1 MKAVKKA
8 GIITGAVLG
17 GIVGGT
23 VSVIG
28 KVSKKKFVD
37 ELGESIIDSSI
48 LTGELYGGLA
58 SGATE
63 VISGKIK
70 KDQKKV
76 GEGIEDIKD
85 SGGAIVGNIIN
96 STMTVINNSGEVVD
110 GIKKRDGKKII
121 RGAKSLA
128 KYAAVSTITVGS
140 MKIKQ
145 SEDDY
150 PDLNKTQGNKEKNK
164 DVDKKEGDS

>member
-1 MKAVKKA
+1 M
-8 GIITGAVLG
+8 
-17 GIVGGT
+17 
-23 VSVIG
+23 S
-28 KVSKKKFVD
+28 S
-37 ELGESIIDSSI
+37 ESIIDSSI

-76 GEGIEDIKD
+76 DEGIEDIKE
-85 SGGAIVGNIIN
+85 SGGAIVGNIIIN
-96 STMTVINNSGEVVD
+96 TKNVIDNSGEVVS
-110 GIKKRDGKKII
+110 GIKHKDGRKIL
-121 RGAKSLA
+121 RGVKSLA

-145 SEDDY
+145 SDD
-150 PDLNKTQGNKEKNK
+150 PDIKQKQSENYSH
-164 DVDKKEGDS
+164 DVKQKQSENDSPDVKQKQHENDDLDID

>member
-1 MKAVKKA
+1 MKTVKKV

-23 VSVIG
+23 VSIIG

-37 ELGESIIDSSI
+37 ELGESIVDSSI

-58 SGATE
+58 SGTTE

-70 KDQKKV
+70 KDKKRV
-76 GEGIEDIKD
+76 GEGMDDIKD
-85 SGGAIVGNIIN
+85 SGGAIVGNIIT
-96 STMTVINNSGEVVD
+96 SAKTVIGNSGEIVD

-121 RGAKSLA
+121 KGAKSLA

-145 SEDDY
+145 SEDDD
-150 PDLNKTQGNKEKNK
+150 PDNDNPDINKTQDSKRKIEKCEK
-164 DVDKKEGDS
+164 

>member
-1 MKAVKKA
+1 MKTIKKA
-8 GIITGAVLG
+8 GIVTGAVLG

-28 KVSKKKFVD
+28 KVSKKKFID

-58 SGATE
+58 SGATD

-76 GEGIEDIKD
+76 GEGIDDIKD
-85 SGGAIVGNIIN
+85 SGGAIIGNIITN
-96 STMTVINNSGEVVD
+96 TKTVIGNSGEVVE
-110 GIKKRDGKKII
+110 GIRQRNGIKII

-145 SEDDY
+145 SDDDD
-150 PDLNKTQGNKEKNK
+150 PDINKPQGSK
-164 DVDKKEGDS
+164 DKTEEAEEKEGDS